1 MKKSVDEQIKN
12 IIQSQYLA
20 SLAMLQQAIELCPPA
35 LWASKDYSNPFW
47 HVAYHALFYTHL
59 YLHPRE
65 EDFAPWAKQRKGYH
79 RMSGE
84 EAKNL
89 EPYSREEM
97 LEFLAFCQ
105 EQVAEKVEAL
115 DLEAASGFRWL
126 PFNKLELQ
134 FYNIRHIMQHTGEL
148 SERLG
153 ARGEV
158 EVGWVGMAQS

>member
-1 MKKSVDEQIKN
+1 MQTKEIIK
-12 IIQSQYLA
+12 SQYHA
-20 SLAMLQQAIELCPPA
+20 SLKMLQQAVEKCPQE
-35 LWASKDYSNPFW
+35 LWANNDFSNPFW
-47 HVAYHALFYTHL
+47 HVVYHALFYTYL
-59 YLHPRE
+59 YLNARE
-65 EDFAPWAKQRKGYH
+65 EEFTPWVKQRQGYH

-89 EPYSREEM
+89 TPYTQEEM
-97 LEFLAFCQ
+97 LEFLNFCQ
-105 EQVAEKVEAL
+105 EQAVEKVDTL
-115 DLEAASGFRWL
+115 DLEAGSGFEWL

-158 EVGWVGMAQS
+158 EVSWVGMKPAG

>member
-1 MKKSVDEQIKN
+1 MKTKEIIK
-12 IIQSQYLA
+12 SQYHA
-20 SLAMLQQAIELCPPA
+20 SLAMLQQAVEKCPQE
-35 LWASKDYSNPFW
+35 LWADKDFSNPFW
-47 HVAYHALFYTHL
+47 HVVYHALFYTYL
-59 YLHPRE
+59 YLHSRE
-65 EDFAPWAKQRKGYH
+65 EDFVPWTKQRKGYH

-89 EPYSREEM
+89 TPYTRDEM
-97 LEFLAFCQ
+97 LEFLGFCQ
-105 EQVAEKVEAL
+105 EQVTKKVDAL
-115 DLEAASGFRWL
+115 DLEAVSGFDWL

-158 EVGWVGMAQS
+158 EIGWVGMKPEA

>member
-1 MKKSVDEQIKN
+1 MKIKE
-12 IIQSQYLA
+12 IIKSQYLA
-20 SLAMLQQAIELCPPA
+20 SLAMLQQAIEECPQE
-35 LWASKDYSNPFW
+35 LWANNDFSNPFW
-47 HVAYHALFYTHL
+47 HVVYHALFYTYL

-65 EDFAPWAKQRKGYH
+65 EEFTPWAKQRKGYH

-84 EAKNL
+84 EAKNFT
-89 EPYSREEM
+89 PYTQAEM
-97 LEFLAFCQ
+97 LEFLQFCQ
-105 EQVAEKVEAL
+105 KQVEEQVDAL
-115 DLEAASGFRWL
+115 DLEAETGFHWL

-158 EVGWVGMAQS
+158 EVGWVGKKP